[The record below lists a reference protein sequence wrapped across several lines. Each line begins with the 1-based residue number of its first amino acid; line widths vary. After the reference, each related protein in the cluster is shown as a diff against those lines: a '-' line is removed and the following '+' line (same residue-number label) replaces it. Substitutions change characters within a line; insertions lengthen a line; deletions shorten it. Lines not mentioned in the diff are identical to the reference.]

1 MNAREA
7 MQALLDGKTLERD
20 DPWYLIKL
28 DDEGR
33 IVACDSKLLMNCDL
47 GFSDCHTLISDMDRI
62 YEEYPL
68 TFEQALKEMLNGEFV
83 QSEYEI
89 NTLFRFNS
97 GQSCFEDLTP
107 PSYRWESISTIWSNL
122 QKGKWRV
129 VG

>member
-33 IVACDSKLLMNCDL
+33 IVACDSRLLLNCDL
-47 GFSDCHTLISDMDRI
+47 GFRDCHTLISDMDRI

-68 TFEQALKEMLNGEFV
+68 TFEQALKEMLNGKTV
-83 QSEYEI
+83 RSEYEVD
-89 NTLFRFNS
+89 TLRRFNS
-97 GQSCFEDLTP
+97 GESCFEELS
-107 PSYRWESISTIWSNL
+107 SYGWEHSSTIWRKL